1 MNTIGEAISRVRN
14 IIKAVTMD
22 SFVTDRVIYSLIQK
36 YAKMYIKRQDAITTR
51 AKFGSLFKRLP
62 CIPLVEVDKV
72 EACCDVKSGCT
83 IMRTQDKLPGIMEGP
98 QGPLLRSVSSVDS
111 SIEVYRTTPSLYTG
125 MTKTSAF
132 KYNKNKYYWFM
143 NGYIYIPNVEWDSIS
158 IEGIFD
164 TDLVGYTCDDP
175 CTQVQDQSI
184 NIPPELFAEIE
195 QQVINDFMK
204 SAQIPQDSFISD
216 KQNILR

>member
-1 MNTIGEAISRVRN
+1 MATIGETISRGMY

-22 SFVTDRVIYSLIQK
+22 AFITDRVIYSLIQK
-36 YAKMYIKRQDAITTR
+36 YAKMYIKRQDGIATR
-51 AKFGSLFKRLP
+51 AKFGSLFRKLP
-62 CIPLVEVDKV
+62 CMELIEVDKV
-72 EACCDVKSGCT
+72 EACCNVSSGCK
-83 IMRTQDKLPGIMEGP
+83 IMRTREKLPGVMEGV
-98 QGPLLRSVSSVDS
+98 QGPLLRSVSSVDN
-111 SIEVYRTTPSLYTG
+111 SIEVYRTTPALYTS
-125 MTKTSAF
+125 MSKTTAF

-143 NGYIYIPNVEWDSIS
+143 DGYIYMPGVEWDSVL

-164 TDLVGYTCDDP
+164 SDLSGYTCDDA
-175 CTQVQDQSI
+175 CMAIQDQAI

-195 QQVINDFMK
+195 QQVVNDFMK